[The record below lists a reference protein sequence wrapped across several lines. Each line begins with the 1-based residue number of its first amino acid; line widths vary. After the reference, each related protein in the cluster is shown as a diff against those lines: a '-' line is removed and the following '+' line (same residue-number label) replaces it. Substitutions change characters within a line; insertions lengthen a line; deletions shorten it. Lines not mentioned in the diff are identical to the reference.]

1 METQKI
7 TWEPSAKEKYDVMI
21 RKIPLFHREIARKVV
36 DEKAALNAQE
46 RGAAQVEQEDLE
58 RAFLSE
64 VPAAFYSLMV
74 RIMEH
79 VGLDPK
85 KYENN

>member
-7 TWEPSAKEKYDVMI
+7 TWEPAAQAKYAVMI

-36 DEKAALNAQE
+36 DEKAVINAQE
-46 RGAAQVEQEDLE
+46 RGASQVEEEDLA

-85 KYENN
+85 KYE

>member
-1 METQKI
+1 METKDI
-7 TWEPSAKEKYDVMI
+7 TWEIATKEKYDVMI

-36 DEKAALNAQE
+36 DEKAVINAQE
-46 RGAAQVEQEDLE
+46 RGSAQVEEEDLAH
-58 RAFLSE
+58 AFLSE

-85 KYENN
+85 KYEDH